1 MAMSNVWEKLR
12 RAPHARGNKENI
24 RLIAVEDLERLL
36 QVFKLEGGTVARLPS
51 AGQHALP
58 RLTPGQEYAAQQP
71 RLAFVLLGMPTPT
84 WLNTNGIDL
93 VNNIDS
99 MFWRAIMNRVYLL
112 EADPR
117 RSLLAASHES
127 RNETFRATSTGSVR
141 SNWLNRLGLAPIR
154 LNYSDLLYLGGF
166 SQGAHGA
173 LRDMQSII
181 PLSLVLGNVVSRVLV
196 NGDVFVRYFA
206 PYEGQPPESPLTKA
220 IADLH
225 GMGPNYARLFADA
238 LWGLP
243 QPRLPRTMVFM
254 LSNDLLEWEPQP
266 PSMDHWLQANLV
278 GHNDPVLETRV
289 RMDIIP
295 WIRHIFAGWLRH
307 PDLVPHVPQ
316 LFFARIKPRV

>member
-1 MAMSNVWEKLR
+1 
-12 RAPHARGNKENI
+12 
-24 RLIAVEDLERLL
+24 
-36 QVFKLEGGTVARLPS
+36 
-51 AGQHALP
+51 
-58 RLTPGQEYAAQQP
+58 
-71 RLAFVLLGMPTPT
+71 
-84 WLNTNGIDL
+84 
-93 VNNIDS
+93 
-99 MFWRAIMNRVYLL
+99 
-112 EADPR
+112 
-117 RSLLAASHES
+117 
-127 RNETFRATSTGSVR
+127 
-141 SNWLNRLGLAPIR
+141 
-154 LNYSDLLYLGGF
+154 
-166 SQGAHGA
+166 
-173 LRDMQSII
+173 MQSII

-243 QPRLPRTMVFM
+243 QPCLPRTMVFM

-266 PSMDHWLQANLV
+266 PCTMLGHHEQVFMGRDSCCIHYEDLEIIPNTAMDHWLQANLV
-278 GHNDPVLETRV
+278 GHNDPVLERRV